1 MKIHSAYISVG
12 SNMGNKCMN
21 CQQGISALISS
32 GTETLKNHS
41 PFYITEPVGFKDQ
54 DWFVNT
60 VINIETSLTPFQLLD
75 RLKSIE
81 QDAGRTNDS
90 IKFGPRI
97 LDLDIL
103 IYDDRILNSPRLVLP
118 HPRMHKRRF
127 VLKPFC
133 DIDPQKVHPVL
144 KKNMQ
149 YLLRCLNDNE
159 QKITPCRCD

>member
-1 MKIHSAYISVG
+1 
-12 SNMGNKCMN
+12 MGNKCMN
-21 CQQGISALISS
+21 CQKGINALIRSE
-32 GTETLKNHS
+32 TETLKNRS
-41 PFYITEPVGFKDQ
+41 PFYTTEPVGFKDQ